1 MITCEAL
8 FEGNSDIQPAI
19 DGLVNGAHTAAAEPL
34 HDAIATLQSC
44 VSWQEGRPRVG
55 LQHSL
60 HLGDRLATTL
70 TRWAIGFSIYSKAE
84 RLFRCN
90 RQFEESK

>member
-1 MITCEAL
+1 MIARETL
-8 FEGNSDIQPAI
+8 FERDRDIQPPI
-19 DGLVNGAHTAAAEPL
+19 DGLVNGTHTAAAEPL

-44 VSWQEGRPRVG
+44 VSWQKGRPRVG

-70 TRWAIGFSIYSKAE
+70 TRWSIGFDLY
-84 RLFRCN
+84 
-90 RQFEESK
+90 